1 MTSWLN
7 NINDINLRESIQQL
21 ISIYPDSLSVVQN
34 LINYYNDKLTSNMQQ
49 ENGREHN
56 NKKRKLD
63 SPSTTLNEKE
73 EQKTISINDISFQL
87 PARKKLNMIFT
98 STRRLYLV
106 NTKTEEMD
114 FTFDLNELEQVCC
127 VPSPVPTKG
136 HTFTLFFKQQPMD
149 PIVFTIQ
156 QKGDIHILRPQQQQ
170 QPSILTEDKEKHI
183 IQILSEQTQHDIQ
196 LPSKSIYL
204 STVLSTTTGKRP
216 DEDRFYANVYL
227 KNKEACLYFLPKGIL
242 FGFKKPVY
250 YFPLTIL
257 SSTYYSGITQHTFN
271 LTLVLKKNQLPLG
284 SLFNGSKDEQ
294 ENGSTLEFSMIE
306 QSEFGGIDQYIK
318 KMNINDKSMSE
329 ENMAPET
336 KAKKQQQQEEE
347 EEEKDDDGNTRTISH
362 NNNNEEDDD
371 DEENDD
377 DFEPSDDDDEPLEYD
392 TDAGSSQQESSDDD
406 NDNEEEEEDDDEDD
420 DMMDEDIRIE
430 TNKKRP
436 LVDGIDEIDD
446 SKDEGEQDITKTD
459 NEEEEEEEGTELNE
473 EEEEDEDEEEEELHE
488 DNAESESL
496 GSSSEDDIDEDM
508 RDAKSRNIIPEDAKD
523 ELEDSD

>member
-7 NINDINLRESIQQL
+7 NIDDINLRESIQQL

-34 LINYYNDKLTSNMQQ
+34 LINYYNDKLTSTLQQQQ

-56 NKKRKLD
+56 KKRKLD
-63 SPSTTLNEKE
+63 SPTTPLNEKE
-73 EQKTISINDISFQL
+73 KEEKTIIINDISFQL

-114 FTFDLNELEQVCC
+114 FTFDLNALEHVCC

-156 QKGDIHILRPQQQQ
+156 QKGDIQIIQQQQ
-170 QPSILTEDKEKHI
+170 QPPLILTHEKEKQM
-183 IQILSEQTQHDIQ
+183 IQIVSEQTHHEIQ

-284 SLFNGSKDEQ
+284 SLLNVSKDEQ

-329 ENMAPET
+329 ENMAPEI
-336 KAKKQQQQEEE
+336 KAKKQQKEEE
-347 EEEKDDDGNTRTISH
+347 DGNTRTTLH
-362 NNNNEEDDD
+362 NNNNNNEEDDD

-392 TDAGSSQQESSDDD
+392 TDAGSSQQESSDD
-406 NDNEEEEEDDDEDD
+406 NNEEDEEEDE

-459 NEEEEEEEGTELNE
+459 NEEEEEIELNEEEE
-473 EEEEDEDEEEEELHE
+473 EEEEDEDEEEEELQE